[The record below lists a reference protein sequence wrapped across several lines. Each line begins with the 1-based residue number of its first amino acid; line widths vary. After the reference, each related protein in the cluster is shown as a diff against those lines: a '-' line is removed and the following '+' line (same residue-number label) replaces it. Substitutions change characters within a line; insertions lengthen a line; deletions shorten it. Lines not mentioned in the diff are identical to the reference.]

1 MTPRLVSL
9 APSLR
14 FATAWHVLW
23 GALLIPYALVVVLV
37 VGGLD
42 PMQDLVDELAM
53 SFLIVPLVLIVTLPV
68 NAGLAVGV
76 ELLLRG
82 VSWWVGALISAA
94 FFGALWLLL
103 ATIFDLP
110 ARIRSVGRAGGLR
123 PVGGRRRGGL
133 RLRRRPRIRIERR
146 AAQLPQLT
154 SSPRE
159 APGSGRVCAS
169 ASTASRSDGDSLRQ
183 GSIVRRDS
191 ARRHVPTSSPSRSS
205 APGQTRGV
213 HRADR
218 CPASGTSSSRSAPWS
233 RV

>member
-23 GALLIPYALVVVLV
+23 GALLIPYALIVVLV

-53 SFLIVPLVLIVTLPV
+53 SFLIVPLVLVVTLPV
-68 NAGLAVGV
+68 NVGLAVGV

-82 VSWWVGALISAA
+82 VSWWVAALLSAA

-110 ARIRSVGRAGGLR
+110 AAFGASVAPAAFGLWAAGGGAAYGFVVALGFE
-123 PVGGRRRGGL
+123 PGGE
-133 RLRRRPRIRIERR
+133 RLN
-146 AAQLPQLT
+146 
-154 SSPRE
+154 
-159 APGSGRVCAS
+159 
-169 ASTASRSDGDSLRQ
+169 
-183 GSIVRRDS
+183 
-191 ARRHVPTSSPSRSS
+191 
-205 APGQTRGV
+205 
-213 HRADR
+213 
-218 CPASGTSSSRSAPWS
+218 SSS
-233 RV
+233 